1 MKKIT
6 KLKLLTVCIFLAQH
20 SHALERLN
28 DSSLSTV
35 TGQDGISI
43 THEVSKVTVDQV
55 NWIDYSN
62 TGSMKLGLHTVE
74 VKGLDNS
81 SIKSTLDFDVGK
93 TDRGAGIRIQ
103 ASISPFQA
111 TVEKL
116 MLLCGAAD
124 CTTASQNLGSL
135 SLSKI
140 GRAHV

>member
-28 DSSLSTV
+28 DSSLSIV

-62 TGSMKLGLHTVE
+62 TGSMKLGLHNVE
-74 VKGLDNS
+74 V
-81 SIKSTLDFDVGK
+81 
-93 TDRGAGIRIQ
+93 
-103 ASISPFQA
+103 
-111 TVEKL
+111 
-116 MLLCGAAD
+116 
-124 CTTASQNLGSL
+124 
-135 SLSKI
+135 
-140 GRAHV
+140 